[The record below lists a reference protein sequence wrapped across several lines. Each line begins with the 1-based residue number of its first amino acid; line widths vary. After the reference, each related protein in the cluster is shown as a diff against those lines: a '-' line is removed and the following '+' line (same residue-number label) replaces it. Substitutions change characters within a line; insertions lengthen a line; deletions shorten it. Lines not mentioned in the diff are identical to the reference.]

1 MFLFLISFLLVFISS
16 YLLTSIISPKKS
28 ILGVI
33 YLFTIAFAQ
42 IVLTFEV
49 LSLFKAI
56 NQFWVLALNVL
67 SLGISFAAW
76 NKNSRP
82 FWSLEVKDFRNK
94 VNNALKLDKSLVWLY
109 VGFLTFIIVALLL
122 NLTMPIT
129 SADALAYH
137 AARSLFWVLQG
148 SLNHF
153 EVADIRNLCLPINSE
168 ILYAWVLLFLRTDL
182 LLGFFA
188 FVGYLLSI
196 ISVYNIL
203 GLMGYC
209 VRKRLWVI
217 FILSSF
223 SSVIVQ
229 ISGTETD
236 IIIAGLITSCIF
248 LFWYALKHNK
258 KAPVFM
264 AALTYAL
271 ALGTK
276 TTSIIAIPGVG
287 LILLALCYLYKKYK
301 PLGAFLG
308 FGVLNFLIFSS
319 YNYILNLIHFHSL
332 SGPESF
338 IVVSKN
344 YFGIKGMI
352 SNFIKYI
359 FMFVDFTG
367 FKWGDYITPQM
378 ISARNGILNFLHIGY
393 IPDGLYTTPYG
404 VNRLLLE
411 PLMGAGVLGLIV
423 FLPCTIWAL
432 IKPILKQIFKCKS
445 SKTLLIGLF
454 ALAFVVNILSM
465 SYLLAYMSFSV
476 RFVMSFM
483 VISAPILVYSYS
495 RKKNPFKFIIV
506 FFALFYF
513 LCVSTHL
520 WPRPFMKITR
530 IFVHERHSLSYL
542 QNICRCK
549 DFNVKSEYTNGTCLL
564 VEKIEEKIPS
574 NKRILAF
581 LNTTDSIYI
590 LKALEFKG
598 YKIDF
603 AILEDADN
611 IDFGKYDF
619 VITPN
624 NVQKAS
630 YIKYYE
636 QRKNEYKIQDNK
648 VIVDKN
654 ILVPCLYEK
663 NVTIQK
669 SKNKESRYPFQ
680 SLCGM
685 NQKFIDNNHL
695 TPIIAAGLLAPN
707 AKELSYYIIYMNT
720 QPKKMREN

>member
-33 YLFTIAFAQ
+33 YLFIIAFAQ
-42 IVLTFEV
+42 IVLTLEI

-56 NQFWVLALNVL
+56 NQFWVLALNIL
-67 SLGISFAAW
+67 SLGISVVIW
-76 NKNSRP
+76 NKSIRP
-82 FWSLEVKDFRNK
+82 LWSLEIKDFRNK
-94 VNNALKLDKSLVWLY
+94 VNNALRLDKSLVWLY

-122 NLTMPIT
+122 NFTMPIT
-129 SADALAYH
+129 SADALGYH
-137 AARSLFWVLQG
+137 VARSLFWVLQG

-153 EVADIRNLCLPINSE
+153 DIADIRNLCLPINSE

-229 ISGTETD
+229 ASGTETD
-236 IIIAGLITSCIF
+236 IIIAGLVTSCIF
-248 LFWYALKHNK
+248 LFWYALKHNE
-258 KAPVFM
+258 KASVFM
-264 AALTYAL
+264 AALAYAL

-276 TTSIIAIPGVG
+276 TTSIIALPGVA
-287 LILLALCYLYKKYK
+287 LILLVLCYRYKKYK

-308 FGVLNFLIFSS
+308 FGLLNFLIFSS

-332 SGPESF
+332 SGPASF
-338 IVVSKN
+338 MVVSKN
-344 YFGIKGMI
+344 YFGLKGMI

-367 FKWGDYITPQM
+367 FKWGDYISPQM
-378 ISARNGILNFLHIGY
+378 VLLRNGILNSLHLGY
-393 IPDGLYTTPYG
+393 IPDGLYTTPYE

-411 PLMGAGVLGLIV
+411 PVMGAGILGLIV

-432 IKPILKQIFKCKS
+432 IKPIFKHKS
-445 SKTLLIGLF
+445 QKTLLISVF
-454 ALAFVVNILSM
+454 ALAFVINILSM

-483 VISAPILVYSYS
+483 VISAPILVYSYFP
-495 RKKNPFKFIIV
+495 KKNPFKFIII

-520 WPRPFMKITR
+520 WPRPFMKIAR
-530 IFVHERHSLSYL
+530 IFVHERHSMSYL
-542 QNICRCK
+542 QNVCRCK
-549 DFNVKSEYTNGTCLL
+549 DFNVKSEYTNGTCILAD
-564 VEKIEEKIPS
+564 KIEEKIPS
-574 NKRILAF
+574 NTRILAF
-581 LNTTDSIYI
+581 LNATDSIYI

-603 AILEDADN
+603 AILEDAN
-611 IDFGKYDF
+611 TIDFGKYDYI
-619 VITPN
+619 ITPSN
-624 NVQKAS
+624 AQKS
-630 YIKYYE
+630 TYIKYYE
-636 QRKNEYKIQDNK
+636 KRKNDYKIKNNE
-648 VIVDKN
+648 VVFDKEV
-654 ILVPCLYEK
+654 LTPCVYEK
-663 NVTIQK
+663 NITIQK
-669 SKNKESRYPFQ
+669 AKNKESQYPFQ

-685 NQKFIDNNHL
+685 KQKFIDNQHL
-695 TPIIAAGLLAPN
+695 IPIIAAGLIAPN
-707 AKELSYYIIYMNT
+707 AKELSYYIIYMNIK
-720 QPKKMREN
+720 QKKN

>member
-1 MFLFLISFLLVFISS
+1 MFLFFISFLLVFISS

-33 YLFTIAFAQ
+33 YLFIIAFAQ
-42 IVLTFEV
+42 IVLTFEI
-49 LSLFKAI
+49 LSLFTAI

-67 SLGISFAAW
+67 SLGISIAAW
-76 NKNSRP
+76 NKNARP
-82 FWSLEVKDFRNK
+82 LWSLEVNDFRIK
-94 VNNALKLDKSLVWLY
+94 VNNAFKLDKSLVWLY

-129 SADALAYH
+129 NADALAYH

-153 EVADIRNLCLPINSE
+153 EIADIRNLCLPINSE
-168 ILYAWVLLFLRTDL
+168 ILYAWVILFIRTDL

-223 SSVIVQ
+223 ASVIVQ
-229 ISGTETD
+229 ITGTETD
-236 IIIAGLITSCIF
+236 IIIAGLATSCIF

-258 KAPVFM
+258 KAPIFM
-264 AALTYAL
+264 AALAYAL

-287 LILLALCYLYKKYK
+287 LILLALCYRYKKIK
-301 PLGAFLG
+301 PLRAFLG
-308 FGVLNFLIFSS
+308 FGLLNFLIFSS

-332 SGPESF
+332 SGPASF
-338 IVVSKN
+338 MVVSKN
-344 YFGIKGMI
+344 YFGFKGMI

-367 FKWGDYITPQM
+367 LKWGDYISPQM
-378 ISARNGILNFLHIGY
+378 ISIRNGVLNFLHLGY
-393 IPDGLYTTPYG
+393 IPDGLYTIPYE

-411 PLMGAGVLGLIV
+411 PIMGAGVLGLIV

-432 IKPILKQIFKCKS
+432 IKPIFKRKS
-445 SKTLLIGLF
+445 QKTLLIGLF

-476 RFVMSFM
+476 RFLMSFM
-483 VISAPILVYSYS
+483 VISAPILVYSYWP
-495 RKKNPFKFIIV
+495 KKNPFKFIII

-520 WPRPFMKITR
+520 WPRPFIKIAR
-530 IFVHERHSLSYL
+530 IFVHEHHSLSYL
-542 QNICRCK
+542 QNVCRCK
-549 DFNVKSEYTNGTCLL
+549 DFNVKSDYTNGTCIL
-564 VEKIEEKIPS
+564 VDKIEEKIPNS
-574 NKRILAF
+574 KRIIAF
-581 LNTTDSIYI
+581 LTTTDSIYN

-603 AILEDADN
+603 AILEDAN
-611 IDFGKYDF
+611 TIDFSKYDY

-624 NVQKAS
+624 NSQKSS
-630 YIKYYE
+630 YVKYYE
-636 QRKNEYKIQDNK
+636 QRKNEYKIQGNK
-648 VIVDKN
+648 IIIDKN
-654 ILVPCLYEK
+654 VLVPCLYEK
-663 NVTIQK
+663 NSTIQK
-669 SKNKESRYPFQ
+669 STNKESQYPYQ
-680 SLCGM
+680 TVCGM
-685 NQKFIDNNHL
+685 NQKFLDNNHL
-695 TPIIAAGLLAPN
+695 TPVIAAGLIAPN
-707 AKELSYYIIYMNT
+707 AKEVSYYIIYLNT
-720 QPKKMREN
+720 KPEKN